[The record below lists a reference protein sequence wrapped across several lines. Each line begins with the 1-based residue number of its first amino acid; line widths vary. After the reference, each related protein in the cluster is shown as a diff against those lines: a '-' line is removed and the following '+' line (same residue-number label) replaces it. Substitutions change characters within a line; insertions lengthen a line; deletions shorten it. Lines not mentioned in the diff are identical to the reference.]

1 MSLTVGVQVP
11 AADRVVLSSWTRSA
25 SVRAGMAQ
33 RARIVL
39 LAADGVGTAEIVRR
53 VEVSKPTVIGWKRRY
68 ASEGIAGLDDRPKSG
83 RPRTVDEVAIV
94 LATLEPPPSGLGV
107 THWSSRLLAKELAVS
122 DFTISTTWKRWGL
135 QPWRSETF
143 KFSTDP
149 ELVAKVTDV
158 VGLYLAPP
166 QNAVVLSLDESGR
179 AGAR

>member
-1 MSLTVGVQVP
+1 
-11 AADRVVLSSWTRSA
+11 
-25 SVRAGMAQ
+25 
-33 RARIVL
+33 
-39 LAADGVGTAEIVRR
+39 
-53 VEVSKPTVIGWKRRY
+53 
-68 ASEGIAGLDDRPKSG
+68 
-83 RPRTVDEVAIV
+83 
-94 LATLEPPPSGLGV
+94 V